1 MIRKLLLWRD
11 FSVVAIFVAMISFFA
26 LLTPHHVFLTK
37 ANFNSIGQLMPELG
51 IVSLGVGML
60 MICGEFDLS
69 IGSQIPLS
77 AYIFAVLL
85 RSGFSFWLIFPITLV
100 IGVIL
105 GFINGFIT
113 TKTGIPS
120 FIVTLGTMMFWR
132 GVLYVQS
139 KLAPLSLYG
148 FLPRQS
154 IWKTITIGK
163 AADVLPAQMI
173 WFVVIAIILGLLLYL
188 HKFGNW
194 IYSTGGNEEAAKAM
208 GINTDRV
215 KIICFIIVG
224 ILCAIVATLQVIRLG
239 SFAATQG
246 REFELRAIA
255 ASVVG
260 GTSLWGGTGSMLG
273 IFLGALTIQ
282 ILENGLLLMRV
293 PVFGISTFIG
303 ASVIVFVLLNSYLEK
318 RRKRIRMR

>member
-1 MIRKLLLWRD
+1 MIRKLLLYQD
-11 FSVVAIFVAMISFFA
+11 VIVVVVFVAMISFFA
-26 LLTPHHVFLTK
+26 LLTPHHTFLTK

-69 IGSQIPLS
+69 IGSQIPLY

-100 IGVIL
+100 LGVIL

-154 IWKTITIGK
+154 VWKTMAIGK
-163 AADVLPAQMI
+163 AGDVLPAQMI
-173 WFVVIAIILGLLLYL
+173 WFVVIAIILGLLLHL

-246 REFELRAIA
+246 RGFELRAIA

-282 ILENGLLLMRV
+282 ILENGLILMRV

-303 ASVIVFVLLNSYLEK
+303 ASIVVFVLLNSYLEK
-318 RRKRIRMR
+318 RRMQIRMR